1 MSRTPQMPPPG
12 KLAVSVLEMAA
23 LIGVSENTAYDL
35 TCRADFPVVQLGTRK
50 LIPVDALK
58 QWLAGQVQKNAPTGG
73 PNSSEGR

>member
-23 LIGVSENTAYDL
+23 LIGVSEATAYDL
-35 TCRADFPVVQLGTRK
+35 TFRSDFPVVQLGTRK

-58 QWLAGQVQKNAPTGG
+58 QWLADQVQKNAPARG
-73 PNSSEGR
+73 PNL